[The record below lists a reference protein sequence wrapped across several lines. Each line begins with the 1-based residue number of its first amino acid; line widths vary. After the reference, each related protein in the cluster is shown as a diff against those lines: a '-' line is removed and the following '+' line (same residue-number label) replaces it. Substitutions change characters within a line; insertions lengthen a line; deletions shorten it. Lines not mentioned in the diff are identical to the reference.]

1 MHLVIISGAAR
12 PRARSNTAKI
22 IAAFQKGYEEGGN
35 TTEVWYL
42 SDQSQWAGATQAFE
56 RSDNILIALPLYV
69 ENIPG
74 ILLEFLS
81 GLRPKTVPGTRL
93 AFLLQGGFPE
103 ASQSRC
109 CEAYLETLPALLGCE
124 YAGTLIKGDLFGLS
138 LTDEK
143 SRAKLLAPF
152 AEMGRYY
159 AKTGYF
165 DKSVVDKFAAPEY
178 MPRGEIRMY
187 NLIFRHISRLFM
199 GRIAKKLGC
208 RGRLDDRPY
217 MHRASADLRI
227 IHGQN
232 EVRVQKQILIFTGSI
247 PHRSIHIFSVQN
259 CCIRVSMRFP
269 ATVVCGSA

>member
-12 PRARSNTAKI
+12 LRAKSNTAKI

-42 SDQSQWAGATQAFE
+42 SDHSQWAGAAQAFE

-81 GLRPKTVPGTRL
+81 GLKPKTAPGTKL

-103 ASQSRC
+103 ACQSRC
-109 CEAYLETLPALLGCE
+109 CEAYLETLPAFLGCE
-124 YAGTLIKGDLFGLS
+124 YAGTLLKGDLFGLS

-143 SRAKLLAPF
+143 SRAKMLAPF
-152 AEMGRYY
+152 TDMGRYY

-165 DKSVVDKFAAPEY
+165 DKPSVDKFAAPEY
-178 MPRGEIRMY
+178 MPQSQIRMY
-187 NLIFRHISRLFM
+187 NLVFRYISRFFM
-199 GRIAKKLGC
+199 GSIAKKLGC
-208 RGRLDDRPY
+208 KGKLDAKPY
-217 MHRASADLRI
+217 AEH
-227 IHGQN
+227 
-232 EVRVQKQILIFTGSI
+232 VR
-247 PHRSIHIFSVQN
+247 
-259 CCIRVSMRFP
+259 
-269 ATVVCGSA
+269 

>member
-12 PRARSNTAKI
+12 LRARSNTAKI

-138 LTDEK
+138 LTGGQGGV
-143 SRAKLLAPF
+143 SL
-152 AEMGRYY
+152 
-159 AKTGYF
+159 
-165 DKSVVDKFAAPEY
+165 SFAAQTKNRQVSVRNLSIFLCVQY
-178 MPRGEIRMY
+178 ACLARKLAASACT
-187 NLIFRHISRLFM
+187 LIF
-199 GRIAKKLGC
+199 
-208 RGRLDDRPY
+208 
-217 MHRASADLRI
+217 
-227 IHGQN
+227 
-232 EVRVQKQILIFTGSI
+232 
-247 PHRSIHIFSVQN
+247 FST
-259 CCIRVSMRFP
+259 RF
-269 ATVVCGSA
+269 

>member
-22 IAAFQKGYEEGGN
+22 IAAFQAGYEEGGN

-81 GLRPKTVPGTRL
+81 GLKPKTVPGTKL

-109 CEAYLETLPALLGCE
+109 CEAYLETIPAQLGCE
-124 YAGTLIKGDLFGLS
+124 YAGTLLKGDLFGLS

-143 SRAKLLAPF
+143 SRQKMLAPF
-152 AEMGRYY
+152 TEMGRYY
-159 AKTGYF
+159 AGTGYF
-165 DKSVVDKFAAPEY
+165 DKPSVDKFAAPEY
-178 MPRGEIRMY
+178 MPQSDIRLY
-187 NLIFRHISRLFM
+187 NLVFKHISRLFM
-199 GRIAKKLGC
+199 GRVAKKLGC
-208 RGRLDDRPY
+208 REKLDAQPY
-217 MHRASADLRI
+217 RDCR
-227 IHGQN
+227 
-232 EVRVQKQILIFTGSI
+232 K
-247 PHRSIHIFSVQN
+247 
-259 CCIRVSMRFP
+259 
-269 ATVVCGSA
+269 

>member
-12 PRARSNTAKI
+12 PRAKSNTAKI

-35 TTEVWYL
+35 STEVWFL
-42 SDQSQWAGATQAFE
+42 SDHSQWAGATQAFE
-56 RSDNILIALPLYV
+56 RSDNLLIALPLYV

-81 GLRPKTVPGTRL
+81 GLKPKTAPGTKL

-109 CEAYLETLPALLGCE
+109 CEAYLETLPDQLGCE
-124 YAGTLIKGDLFGLS
+124 YAGTLLKGDLFGLS

-143 SRAKLLAPF
+143 SREKMLAPF

-165 DKSVVDKFAAPEY
+165 DKPTVDQFAAPEY
-178 MPRGEIRMY
+178 MPQGQVRMY
-187 NLIFRHISRLFM
+187 NMVFKHISRFFM
-199 GRIAKKLGC
+199 SSIAKKLGC
-208 RGRLDDRPY
+208 KEKLDAQPY
-217 MHRASADLRI
+217 RD
-227 IHGQN
+227 
-232 EVRVQKQILIFTGSI
+232 
-247 PHRSIHIFSVQN
+247 
-259 CCIRVSMRFP
+259 CCK
-269 ATVVCGSA
+269 

>member
-1 MHLVIISGAAR
+1 MHLVVISGAAR
-12 PRARSNTAKI
+12 PRAKSNTAKI
-22 IAAFQKGYEEGGN
+22 LAAFQKGYEEGGH

-81 GLRPKTVPGTRL
+81 SLKPKTVPGTKL

-109 CEAYLETLPALLGCE
+109 CEAYLETLPAQLGCE
-124 YAGTLIKGDLFGLS
+124 YAGTLLKGDLFGLS

-143 SRAKLLAPF
+143 SREKMLAPF
-152 AEMGRYY
+152 TEMGRYY

-165 DKSVVDKFAAPEY
+165 DKPAVDKFAAPEY

-199 GRIAKKLGC
+199 GRIAKQLGC

-217 MHRASADLRI
+217 ASC
-227 IHGQN
+227 
-232 EVRVQKQILIFTGSI
+232 VR
-247 PHRSIHIFSVQN
+247 
-259 CCIRVSMRFP
+259 
-269 ATVVCGSA
+269 

>member
-81 GLRPKTVPGTRL
+81 GLKPKTAPGTKL

-103 ASQSRC
+103 ACQSRC
-109 CEAYLETLPALLGCE
+109 CEAYLETLPAQLGCE
-124 YAGTLIKGDLFGLS
+124 YAGTLLKGDLFGLS

-143 SRAKLLAPF
+143 SREKLLAPF
-152 AEMGRYY
+152 TEMGRYY
-159 AKTGYF
+159 AKNGYF
-165 DKSVVDKFAAPEY
+165 DKQTVDAFAAPEY
-178 MPRGEIRMY
+178 MPPNQIRMY
-187 NLIFRHISRLFM
+187 NLVFKHISRFYM
-199 GRIAKKLGC
+199 GRVAKKLGC
-208 RGRLDDRPY
+208 QERLDIKPY
-217 MHRASADLRI
+217 GDIS
-227 IHGQN
+227 
-232 EVRVQKQILIFTGSI
+232 
-247 PHRSIHIFSVQN
+247 
-259 CCIRVSMRFP
+259 
-269 ATVVCGSA
+269 

>member
-22 IAAFQKGYEEGGN
+22 IAAFQAGCEEGGN

-81 GLRPKTVPGTRL
+81 GLKPKSTPGTKL

-103 ASQSRC
+103 ACQSRC
-109 CEAYLETLPALLGCE
+109 CEAYLETLPAQLGCE
-124 YAGTLIKGDLFGLS
+124 YAGTLLKGDLFGLS

-143 SRAKLLAPF
+143 SRKKMLAPF
-152 AEMGRYY
+152 TEMGRYY
-159 AKTGYF
+159 AKNGYF
-165 DKSVVDKFAAPEY
+165 DKQTVDAFAAPEY
-178 MPRGEIRMY
+178 MPPNQIRMY
-187 NLIFRHISRLFM
+187 NLVFKHISRFYM
-199 GRIAKKLGC
+199 GRVAKKLGC
-208 RGRLDDRPY
+208 QERLDIKPY
-217 MHRASADLRI
+217 GDIS
-227 IHGQN
+227 
-232 EVRVQKQILIFTGSI
+232 
-247 PHRSIHIFSVQN
+247 
-259 CCIRVSMRFP
+259 
-269 ATVVCGSA
+269 